1 MMEEQILFRNQVG
14 ESSVE
19 NLRKLSCR
27 ENFLVFKNI
36 FLHNSDKTSKTGTK
50 VRKRE
55 GGEGGG
61 GTYIITRRKRR
72 KCVLN
77 IFDITTIK

>member
-1 MMEEQILFRNQVG
+1 MMEEQILLRNQLG

-27 ENFLVFKNI
+27 EKMFVFKNI
-36 FLHNSDKTSKTGTK
+36 FLHNSDNTSKTEKT

-55 GGEGGG
+55 GGEGG
-61 GTYIITRRKRR
+61 T
-72 KCVLN
+72 
-77 IFDITTIK
+77 

>member
-1 MMEEQILFRNQVG
+1 MMEEQILLRNQVG

-27 ENFLVFKNI
+27 EKIFVFKNI
-36 FLHNSDKTSKTGTK
+36 FLHNSDNTSKTGKT

-55 GGEGGG
+55 GGEGG
-61 GTYIITRRKRR
+61 T
-72 KCVLN
+72 
-77 IFDITTIK
+77 